1 MEQLKCNPL
10 RTRQDMIDAALAI
23 IRPTVK
29 YLTPG
34 KSRLMLSPTA
44 AHYDEGIA
52 GMEGFSRVLFGII
65 ALLAG
70 GVPEA
75 EPLWAEWREGIIHG
89 VDPAHEEYWG
99 DIGPFDQRMVE
110 MATYGLG
117 MALAPRRFFHELPE
131 SAQDNLYRWLNQINR
146 YDMPKNNWKFF
157 RVMVNVGFLTVG
169 READEA
175 MLAADLAELET
186 HYTRDGWYFDAP
198 TQRDYYTI
206 WAFHYFSLIYAKVM
220 AQRDPERCQRFRER
234 ARMMLP
240 RFACWFDAAGR
251 ALPYGRS
258 LTYRFAQGDFFA
270 ACALAEVQAPGLGY
284 GEIKG
289 MLLRNLRAWLSL
301 PIFDREGILT
311 VGYGYPNLVASEG
324 YNAPGSP
331 YWGMKVFMALA
342 LPEDHPFWQ
351 AEEAPYTPPE
361 RFCDEQVRLL
371 LTRDEKNRQVIAF
384 TAGNHA
390 TEHMHED
397 EKYEKFAYSTKFA
410 FSVIKEAS
418 TLGKGAFDSML
429 AVKRVGKDLWHGR
442 SGCDSF
448 SVTEEKVAFTWR
460 PMEGVT
466 IDTELIPVTGVNPVT
481 GLWHVRRH
489 VIHADCA
496 IEAAEA
502 AFAVCRDRAGNRLCY
517 RVRTA
522 CEAEGTAAIAHG
534 PFGTSCIYGLKGY
547 DEAQVVYPEPNTNL
561 LEPRTVLPTLKCTL
575 QSGVT
580 ELICAVY
587 AAEGDDKPAAIPQE
601 VLRYAE

>member
-1 MEQLKCNPL
+1 MEQLKHSPL

-34 KSRLMLSPTA
+34 KARLMLSATG

-131 SAQDNLYRWLNQINR
+131 SARDNLYRWLNQINR
-146 YDMPKNNWKFF
+146 YDMPRNNWKFF
-157 RVMVNVGFLTVG
+157 RVMVNVGFLMVG
-169 READEA
+169 RAADEA
-175 MLAADLAELET
+175 MLEADLAELET

-220 AQRDPERCQRFRER
+220 AQRDPERCERFRER

-240 RFACWFDAAGR
+240 RFACWFDAEGR

-258 LTYRFAQGDFFA
+258 LTYRFAQSDFFA
-270 ACALAEVQAPGLGY
+270 ACALAQVQAPGLGY

-289 MLLRNLRAWLSL
+289 LLLRNLRAWLAL

-351 AEEAPYTPPE
+351 AEEAPYAPPE

-397 EKYEKFAYSTKFA
+397 EKYEKFAYSTRFA

-442 SGCDSF
+442 SGCDTF
-448 SVTEEKVAFTWR
+448 SVTEEKVVFTWR

-466 IDTELIPVTGVNPVT
+466 IDTELIPVTG
-481 GLWHVRRH
+481 LWHVRRH
-489 VIHADCA
+489 VIHAGCA

-502 AFAVCRDRAGNRLCY
+502 AFAVCRDRAGDRLCD

-522 CEAEGTAAIAHG
+522 CEADGTAAIAHG

-547 DEAQVVYPEPNTNL
+547 GGAQIVYPEPNTNL

-575 QSGVT
+575 QPGVT
-580 ELICAVY
+580 ELVCAVY
-587 AAEGDDKPAAIPQE
+587 AAEDDDKPKTIPEE